1 MVIQK
6 DRQTYRIIVRQK
18 DRQSQGQIG
27 RKKQMDQRKDK
38 RNGETVADKKTDTQ
52 T

>member
-18 DRQSQGQIG
+18 VAGTDRQ
-27 RKKQMDQRKDK
+27 
-38 RNGETVADKKTDTQ
+38 KKTDGPKERQ
-52 T
+52 KKWRDSGRQKN